1 MSAVELKNTV
11 LGKGI
16 PKICVPITDKDI
28 AGIEHSLKAMRD
40 AEFDVIEWRADKFD
54 AVTALCG
61 KLGSVNYSE
70 IVREPDEKAQTI
82 ESADMSVDDIPESF
96 KSELKKASE
105 MIRMA
110 FPDKAVIFTI
120 RTSRDM
126 EDFDISDGA
135 YSSINCLAA
144 DMQLADGI
152 DIEFSRGNEL
162 VRGLNTY
169 IHALGLK
176 TIVSKHIRDYTPET
190 SEIVDTLCKMQQT
203 GADIVKFAAM
213 PQCERDVLKLMDA
226 TLIMKEEHND
236 TPVIS
241 MSMSR
246 LGALSRISGALTGSC
261 LSFGTVGAA
270 SAPGQLECGRLHDI
284 LCTLQ

>member
-1 MSAVELKNTV
+1 MSAVKLKNTV

-54 AVTALCG
+54 ALTALCG
-61 KLGSVNYSE
+61 KLGFVNYSE
-70 IVREPDEKAQTI
+70 TVREPDEKAQTL
-82 ESADMSVDDIPESF
+82 ESADMSVDDIPENF

-152 DIEFSRGNEL
+152 DI
-162 VRGLNTY
+162 
-169 IHALGLK
+169 
-176 TIVSKHIRDYTPET
+176 
-190 SEIVDTLCKMQQT
+190 
-203 GADIVKFAAM
+203 
-213 PQCERDVLKLMDA
+213 
-226 TLIMKEEHND
+226 
-236 TPVIS
+236 S
-241 MSMSR
+241 M
-246 LGALSRISGALTGSC
+246 L
-261 LSFGTVGAA
+261 
-270 SAPGQLECGRLHDI
+270 
-284 LCTLQ
+284 